1 MAVYGKNFEFNGKSS
16 SDFGIMLSGFEEIS
30 SISLGLDR
38 EINRGESNVY
48 RPRQYH
54 FGATYAYPLESELSV
69 IKNIEE
75 DQNDMI
81 FSRNDI
87 RSIAAWLT
95 SPLYPLLFHMT
106 DYEFDAYLEEPIDYY
121 VTFSSI
127 ENVVVNGGIV
137 GLTIKATCDCPFGYS
152 QEFSKEIPA
161 NSGITITNTSDNYDG
176 LIYPIIKINPTD
188 NGQITISNDT
198 EQKSITF
205 KSKGANNAIFID
217 CQRLEIK
224 DSIDSLIPLSDLGVS
239 NPADIYFPRLLHGQN
254 KISVKGNAKV
264 TLTYREY
271 RKVGAY

>member
-16 SDFGIMLSGFEEIS
+16 SDFGIMLAGFEEIS
-30 SISLGLDR
+30 SIPLGLDR

-48 RPRQYH
+48 RPRQNH
-54 FGATYAYPLESELSV
+54 FGATYASPLEFELSV

-95 SPLYPLLFHMT
+95 SPLYPILFHMT

-127 ENVVVNGGIV
+127 ENVVVNGEIV

-176 LIYPIIKINPTD
+176 FIYPIIKINPTD

>member
-16 SDFGIMLSGFEEIS
+16 SDFGIMLAGFEEIS
-30 SISLGLDR
+30 SIPLGLDR

-48 RPRQYH
+48 RPRQNH
-54 FGATYAYPLESELSV
+54 FGATYSSPLEFELSV

-121 VTFSSI
+121 VIFSSI

-176 LIYPIIKINPTD
+176 FIYPIIKINPTD

>member
-1 MAVYGKNFEFNGKSS
+1 
-16 SDFGIMLSGFEEIS
+16 MLAGFEEIS
-30 SISLGLDR
+30 SIPLGLDR

-48 RPRQYH
+48 RPRQNH
-54 FGATYAYPLESELSV
+54 FGATYASPLEFELSV

-137 GLTIKATCDCPFGYS
+137 GLTIKATCDCPFGYG

-176 LIYPIIKINPTD
+176 FIYPIIKINPTD

>member
-1 MAVYGKNFEFNGKSS
+1 
-16 SDFGIMLSGFEEIS
+16 MLAGFEEIS
-30 SISLGLDR
+30 SIPLGLDR

-48 RPRQYH
+48 RPRQNH
-54 FGATYAYPLESELSV
+54 FGATYASPLEFELSV

-95 SPLYPLLFHMT
+95 SPLYPILFHMT

-137 GLTIKATCDCPFGYS
+137 GLTIKATC
-152 QEFSKEIPA
+152 
-161 NSGITITNTSDNYDG
+161 GITITNTSDNYDG
-176 LIYPIIKINPTD
+176 FIYPIIKINPTD

>member
-1 MAVYGKNFEFNGKSS
+1 
-16 SDFGIMLSGFEEIS
+16 MLAGFEEIS
-30 SISLGLDR
+30 SIPLGLDR

-48 RPRQYH
+48 RPRQNH
-54 FGATYAYPLESELSV
+54 FGATYASPLEFELSV

-176 LIYPIIKINPTD
+176 LIYPVIKINPAD
-188 NGQITISNDT
+188 NGQIAISNDT

-205 KSKGANNAIFID
+205 KSKGANNTILID

-224 DSIDSLIPLSDLGVS
+224 DSIDSLIPLSDLEVS